1 MEKDIMKSKRIFVAA
16 TSQNDGKTAM
26 SVGLICAFAQ
36 ENMNVGFIKP
46 VGQRYLIK
54 NHQKIDEDSLLIS
67 KVCNLRSN
75 LKDMSPVAVERGF
88 TKKYILNG
96 KKNNLE
102 QNVKKAFNNISRKRD
117 LVVIEGT
124 GHAGVGS
131 VFDLSNAKV
140 ANLLKSKVVLVAG
153 GGVGRP
159 VDEIML
165 NKALF
170 DKQKVEIAGIII
182 NKVLPE
188 KYKKVNSLV
197 RIALKKKGLN
207 VLGVIPYYKVLSK
220 PTVQQILEEEKG
232 INLLCGAEAIE
243 NSVDKIIVGAME
255 PHEALNYITSNSLVI
270 TPGDR
275 EDIILTCI
283 STHLASSKQ
292 GKSISGIILTGGIKP
307 HRSIMNLIK
316 KSGIPVLQANEDTY
330 TITSKIHDLII
341 KVKPADVD
349 KIELIK
355 KMVKDYVDLKALHA
369 VM

>member
-1 MEKDIMKSKRIFVAA
+1 MKAKRVFVAA
-16 TSQNDGKTAM
+16 TRQNDGKTAI
-26 SVGLICAFAQ
+26 SLGLICAFAR
-36 ENMNVGFIKP
+36 ENINVGFIKP
-46 VGQRYLIK
+46 VGQRYLIEDG
-54 NHQKIDEDSLLIS
+54 QKIDEDSLLIRN
-67 KVCNLRSN
+67 VCNLRGN

-88 TKKYILNG
+88 TKKYILSS

-102 QNVKKAFNNISRKRD
+102 QTVKKAFNNVSRKKD

-131 VFDLSNAKV
+131 IFDLSNAKV
-140 ANLLKSKVVLVAG
+140 ASALKSKVILVAG

-170 DKQKVEIAGIII
+170 DKQKVKIAGVII

-188 KYKKVNSLV
+188 KYKKINTLV

-207 VLGVIPYYKVLSK
+207 VLGVIPYYKTLSK
-220 PTVQQILEEEKG
+220 PTVQQILDEEKG
-232 INLLCGAEAIE
+232 INLLCGRKSLE
-243 NSVDKIIVGAME
+243 NSVDKVIVGAME
-255 PHEALNYITSNSLVI
+255 PHEALNYITGNSLVI

-283 STHLASSKQ
+283 STHLASSEQ
-292 GKSISGIILTGGIKP
+292 GKSISGIVLTGGIKP
-307 HRSIMNLIK
+307 HKSIMNLIK
-316 KSGIPVLQANEDTY
+316 KSGIPVLEAKEDTY

-341 KVKPADVD
+341 KVKSCDTE

-355 KMVKDYVDLKALHA
+355 KMVKNYVDLKALYA
-369 VM
+369 II

>member
-1 MEKDIMKSKRIFVAA
+1 MKAKRIFVAA
-16 TSQNDGKTAM
+16 TRQNDGKTAI
-26 SVGLICAFAQ
+26 SLGLICAFIQ
-36 ENMNVGFIKP
+36 ENINVGFIKP
-46 VGQRYLIK
+46 VGQRYLIR
-54 NHQKIDEDSLLIS
+54 NGQKIDEDSLLIR
-67 KVCNLRSN
+67 KVCDLRSN

-102 QNVKKAFNNISRKRD
+102 KDVKRAFNNIARKRD

-131 VFDLSNAKV
+131 VFDLSNSKV
-140 ANLLKSKVVLVAG
+140 ANILKSKVVLVAG

-159 VDEIML
+159 IDEIML

-170 DKQKVEIAGIII
+170 DKQKVKIAGVII
-182 NKVLPE
+182 NKVLPK
-188 KYKKVNSLV
+188 KYKKINSLL
-197 RIALKKKGLN
+197 RKALNKKGLN
-207 VLGVIPYYKVLSK
+207 VLGVIPYYTMLSK
-220 PTVQQILEEEKG
+220 PTVQQILDEEKG
-232 INLLCGAEAIE
+232 INLLCGEEAIE

-275 EDIILTCI
+275 EDLILTCI